1 MLAAR
6 GALRRSFSLA
16 LHQPLFSARAT
27 PTLSTPPAA
36 LHRFT
41 TSAVSYKKKKYPPQ
55 TQGPT
60 PDPLEDFPEE
70 DEEGDVTIESLV
82 RDVRDL
88 WGNNLPIGLL
98 NKEEYAVYE
107 RYYGAPIRM
116 LSEEDIEEMR
126 KEVEDQLM
134 GEPDEEV
141 GTVTLEDAEGVEIEA
156 VEEGEEFVEQQEGFE
171 VEEEEFDGEEEEGE
185 REFIGETTPGNFQ
198 ARNEKEAAMYRKI
211 ASDLEKVLS
220 VSSNAEELAPPEL
233 PEEEEEEWFS
243 RTHPLTQLG
252 RFATHPSTIQLPE
265 SVKVSTERILSEVAN
280 KHLDEAAMDI
290 LGGAQL
296 TKSPIMAGK
305 VKNYNS
311 IPLDT
316 TASMSD
322 MEANVHIAAIL
333 PGYYAQTLSALSELR
348 KRLGSDW
355 VLGHKDTNEGGIKN
369 VLDIG
374 TGGAGIFALR
384 DIIRAE
390 TELRN
395 EERAVNQDE
404 PPVEIPETEEH
415 GPINDLRSVVVV
427 GSNSLR
433 FRMSKMLEHT
443 TFVPR
448 LPDAR
453 GEKKKPR
460 HHRPND
466 LQDEADAE
474 AEFKA
479 TFGAEVEA
487 GEGPVDKQPRKL
499 YDLIISTNTLLPLRE
514 DYQVK
519 NTVDNLWSLLN
530 PNGGV
535 LLLIEKGTP
544 RGFEAIASARDYVLQ
559 ETIQAPGELTHNV
572 QKEKEIGSIVAP
584 CTNHA
589 PCPMFVTGPA
599 TSSRKDYC
607 TFMQRYERPTYMQ
620 RIIKATTKNHED
632 LVYSYVSFRRGIDVT
647 KEETPIDPKIEE
659 FDTTKNP
666 AKSPYSMQQLRQHAY
681 NYPRLVF
688 NPMKRTGHVIMDMCT
703 PQGAIERWTV
713 PKSFG
718 KVAWHDARKSRWGD
732 LWALDAKTKI
742 PRNLKLGNA
751 PTGQM
756 KEKYGG
762 PKYGETESHLRGA
775 AIHRD
780 KPGGKKRNPGKRER
794 ERRQIRRA
802 VQLDRMNERD
812 LGRRK
817 PEDGLI

>member
-1 MLAAR
+1 VPFAA
-6 GALRRSFSLA
+6 ASRSR
-16 LHQPLFSARAT
+16 SAN
-27 PTLSTPPAA
+27 LSSPPAA

-126 KEVEDQLM
+126 KKVEDQLM

-233 PEEEEEEWFS
+233 PEEEEEWFS

-265 SVKVSTERILSEVAN
+265 SVKESTERILSEVAN

-448 LPDAR
+448 LPSDLGGVQLSFGGSSKPAR
-453 GEKKKPR
+453 RQCLPIFVETVSTLSFHPVTPTLELRQSAGRLGSVGRLNLGKICIASSTPHITSPPGKTFRYRQYRYLTTQSTRTLPK
-460 HHRPND
+460 RPKSSAPEFPSSMAIITIALVI
-466 LQDEADAE
+466 LQD
-474 AEFKA
+474 
-479 TFGAEVEA
+479 G
-487 GEGPVDKQPRKL
+487 
-499 YDLIISTNTLLPLRE
+499 
-514 DYQVK
+514 
-519 NTVDNLWSLLN
+519 
-530 PNGGV
+530 
-535 LLLIEKGTP
+535 
-544 RGFEAIASARDYVLQ
+544 
-559 ETIQAPGELTHNV
+559 
-572 QKEKEIGSIVAP
+572 
-584 CTNHA
+584 
-589 PCPMFVTGPA
+589 
-599 TSSRKDYC
+599 
-607 TFMQRYERPTYMQ
+607 
-620 RIIKATTKNHED
+620 
-632 LVYSYVSFRRGIDVT
+632 
-647 KEETPIDPKIEE
+647 
-659 FDTTKNP
+659 
-666 AKSPYSMQQLRQHAY
+666 
-681 NYPRLVF
+681 
-688 NPMKRTGHVIMDMCT
+688 
-703 PQGAIERWTV
+703 
-713 PKSFG
+713 
-718 KVAWHDARKSRWGD
+718 
-732 LWALDAKTKI
+732 
-742 PRNLKLGNA
+742 
-751 PTGQM
+751 
-756 KEKYGG
+756 
-762 PKYGETESHLRGA
+762 
-775 AIHRD
+775 
-780 KPGGKKRNPGKRER
+780 
-794 ERRQIRRA
+794 
-802 VQLDRMNERD
+802 
-812 LGRRK
+812 
-817 PEDGLI
+817 

>member
-6 GALRRSFSLA
+6 GTLHRSLTLALR
-16 LHQPLFSARAT
+16 QPLFLR
-27 PTLSTPPAA
+27 STPRIPSAA
-36 LHRFT
+36 IQRFT
-41 TSAVSYKKKKYPPQ
+41 TSAIGYKKKKYPPQ
-55 TQGPT
+55 TQGPV
-60 PDPLEDFPEE
+60 PDPLEGFPDE
-70 DEEGDVTIESLV
+70 DEDGNVTTEALV
-82 RDVRDL
+82 RDVRDM

-107 RYYGAPIRM
+107 RYYGAPIR
-116 LSEEDIEEMR
+116 LLTEEDIEEMR
-126 KEVEDQLM
+126 REVEEQLM
-134 GEPDEEV
+134 GEPEEEV
-141 GTVTLEDAEGVEIEA
+141 GTVTLQDAEGVRIEA
-156 VEEGEEFVEQQEGFE
+156 IEDEEGEVEKQEGWE
-171 VEEEEFDGEEEEGE
+171 IVEEEEEVDGVEQEQEEP
-185 REFIGETTPGNFQ
+185 REFIGETTPGTFY

-220 VSSNAEELAPPEL
+220 ASSNAEELSPPKL
-233 PEEEEEEWFS
+233 PEEEAWFA

-252 RFATHPSTIQLPE
+252 RFTTHPSTIQLPD
-265 SVKVSTERILSEVAN
+265 SVKTATEKILAPVAN
-280 KHLDEAAMDI
+280 KHLDEAAMRA
-290 LGGAQL
+290 LGGSQFS
-296 TKSPIMAGK
+296 KSPIMTGK
-305 VKNYNS
+305 GDKSYNS

-316 TASMSD
+316 SATMTD

-369 VLDIG
+369 VLEIG

-395 EERAVNQDE
+395 EERQVNQDE

-415 GPINDLRSVVVV
+415 GPLNDLRSVVVI

-443 TFVPR
+443 TFVPH

-453 GEKKKPR
+453 GDKKKPR

-466 LQDEADAE
+466 PQDKAE
-474 AEFKA
+474 AEAEYKAIFKSE
-479 TFGAEVEA
+479 AEGGEA
-487 GEGPVDKQPRKL
+487 PVDKQPRKL
-499 YDLIISTNTLLPLRE
+499 YDLIISTNTLLPIRE

-535 LLLIEKGTP
+535 LLLIEKGSP
-544 RGFEAIASARDYVLQ
+544 RGFETIASARDYILQ
-559 ETIQAPGELTHNV
+559 ETIQPPGQPTENTL
-572 QKEKEIGSIVAP
+572 KDKEIGSIVAP

-589 PCPMFVTGPA
+589 PCPMFITGPA
-599 TSSRKDYC
+599 TSARRDYC

-620 RIIKATTKNHED
+620 RIIKATRRNQED
-632 LVYSYVSFRRGIDVT
+632 LLYSYVSFRRGIDVT

-666 AKSPYSMQQLRQHAY
+666 PKSPYSMQQLRQHAY
-681 NYPRLVF
+681 NYPRLVL
-688 NPMKRTGHVIMDMCT
+688 NPLKRPGHVIMDMCT
-703 PQGAIERWTV
+703 PQGTIERWTV
-713 PKSFG
+713 PKSYG

-732 LWALDAKTKI
+732 LWALGAKTKI
-742 PRNLKLGNA
+742 PRNLKLGNTA
-751 PTGQM
+751 TGQM

-762 PKYGETESHLRGA
+762 PKFGESERQLRGA
-775 AIHRD
+775 AIYRD
-780 KPGGKKRNPGKRER
+780 KPGGKKKNPGKRER

-802 VQLDRMNERD
+802 VQLNRMNERD
-812 LGRRK
+812 LARRT
-817 PEDGLI
+817 PENWTP